1 MIVDKE
7 LETTTDEF
15 IIDFYYL
22 YILDNETDDINVA
35 IDSVYNELTKYNI
48 KTTKEQVK
56 KIIEL
61 YEKDDEFEDDGDSIS
76 QRVSFLSQGE
86 KFPLTR

>member
-1 MIVDKE
+1 MY
-7 LETTTDEF
+7 
-15 IIDFYYL
+15 IIDINYL

-35 IDSVYNELTKYNI
+35 VDSVYNELTKYNI

-61 YEKDDEFEDDGDSIS
+61 YEKNDGFGDDEDSIS
-76 QRVSFLSQGE
+76 
-86 KFPLTR
+86 

>member
-56 KIIEL
+56 K
-61 YEKDDEFEDDGDSIS
+61 
-76 QRVSFLSQGE
+76 
-86 KFPLTR
+86 

>member
-15 IIDFYYL
+15 IIDAYYL

-48 KTTKEQVK
+48 ETTKEQVK

-76 QRVSFLSQGE
+76 
-86 KFPLTR
+86 

>member
-35 IDSVYNELTKYNI
+35 VDSVYNELTKYNI

-61 YEKDDEFEDDGDSIS
+61 YEKDDEFEDDEDSIS
-76 QRVSFLSQGE
+76 
-86 KFPLTR
+86 

>member
-35 IDSVYNELTKYNI
+35 VDSVYNELTKYNI

-61 YEKDDEFEDDGDSIS
+61 YEKNDEFEDDEDSIS
-76 QRVSFLSQGE
+76 
-86 KFPLTR
+86 

>member
-15 IIDFYYL
+15 IIDAYYL

-35 IDSVYNELTKYNI
+35 IDSVYNELTKYI
-48 KTTKEQVK
+48 
-56 KIIEL
+56 
-61 YEKDDEFEDDGDSIS
+61 
-76 QRVSFLSQGE
+76 
-86 KFPLTR
+86 

>member
-35 IDSVYNELTKYNI
+35 VDSVYNELTKYNI

-61 YEKDDEFEDDGDSIS
+61 YEKDDEFEDDEDS
-76 QRVSFLSQGE
+76 VS
-86 KFPLTR
+86 

>member
-1 MIVDKE
+1 MNTNEKIMIVDKE
-7 LETTTDEF
+7 HETTTDEF

-61 YEKDDEFEDDGDSIS
+61 YEKDDEDS
-76 QRVSFLSQGE
+76 VS
-86 KFPLTR
+86 

>member
-61 YEKDDEFEDDGDSIS
+61 YEKDDEFEDDEDS
-76 QRVSFLSQGE
+76 VS
-86 KFPLTR
+86 

>member
-1 MIVDKE
+1 MNKKEKIMIVDKE

-61 YEKDDEFEDDGDSIS
+61 YEKNDEFEDDEDSI
-76 QRVSFLSQGE
+76 L
-86 KFPLTR
+86 

>member
-76 QRVSFLSQGE
+76 
-86 KFPLTR
+86 

>member
-1 MIVDKE
+1 MNKKEKTMIIDKE
-7 LETTTDEF
+7 FETTTDEF

-56 KIIEL
+56 K
-61 YEKDDEFEDDGDSIS
+61 
-76 QRVSFLSQGE
+76 
-86 KFPLTR
+86 

>member
-22 YILDNETDDINVA
+22 YILDNETDNINVA
-35 IDSVYNELTKYNI
+35 VDSVYNELTKYNI

-61 YEKDDEFEDDGDSIS
+61 YEKNDEFEDDEDSIS
-76 QRVSFLSQGE
+76 
-86 KFPLTR
+86 

>member
-1 MIVDKE
+1 MNKKEKTMIVDKE

-35 IDSVYNELTKYNI
+35 VDSVYNELTKYNI

-61 YEKDDEFEDDGDSIS
+61 YEKNDEFEDDEDSI
-76 QRVSFLSQGE
+76 
-86 KFPLTR
+86 

>member
-1 MIVDKE
+1 MNKKEKTMIIDKE
-7 LETTTDEF
+7 FETTTDEF

-35 IDSVYNELTKYNI
+35 VDSVYNELTKYNI

-61 YEKDDEFEDDGDSIS
+61 YEKNDEFEDDEDSIS
-76 QRVSFLSQGE
+76 
-86 KFPLTR
+86 

>member
-1 MIVDKE
+1 MNKKEKIMIVDKE

-35 IDSVYNELTKYNI
+35 IDSGYNELTKYNI

-56 KIIEL
+56 K
-61 YEKDDEFEDDGDSIS
+61 
-76 QRVSFLSQGE
+76 
-86 KFPLTR
+86 

>member
-61 YEKDDEFEDDGDSIS
+61 YEKDDEFGDDEDSIS
-76 QRVSFLSQGE
+76 
-86 KFPLTR
+86 

>member
-1 MIVDKE
+1 MNKKEETMIVDKE

-22 YILDNETDDINVA
+22 YTLENETDDINVA
-35 IDSVYNELTKYNI
+35 VDSVYKYNI

-61 YEKDDEFEDDGDSIS
+61 YEKDDEFEDDGDSI
-76 QRVSFLSQGE
+76 L
-86 KFPLTR
+86 

>member
-1 MIVDKE
+1 MNKKEKTMIVDKE

-35 IDSVYNELTKYNI
+35 VDSVYNELTKYNI

-61 YEKDDEFEDDGDSIS
+61 YEKNDGFGDDEDSIS
-76 QRVSFLSQGE
+76 
-86 KFPLTR
+86 

>member
-1 MIVDKE
+1 MNKKEKTIIIDKE
-7 LETTTDEF
+7 FETTTDEF

-22 YILDNETDDINVA
+22 YTLENETDDINVA
-35 IDSVYNELTKYNI
+35 VDSVYNELTKYNI

-61 YEKDDEFEDDGDSIS
+61 YEKNDEFEDDEDSIS
-76 QRVSFLSQGE
+76 
-86 KFPLTR
+86 

>member
-1 MIVDKE
+1 MNKKEKIMIVDKE

-15 IIDFYYL
+15 IIDAYYL
-22 YILDNETDDINVA
+22 YTLENETDNINVA
-35 IDSVYNELTKYNI
+35 VDSVYNELTKYNI

-61 YEKDDEFEDDGDSIS
+61 YEK
-76 QRVSFLSQGE
+76 
-86 KFPLTR
+86 KA

>member
-1 MIVDKE
+1 MNKKEKIMIVDKE

-61 YEKDDEFEDDGDSIS
+61 YEKDDEFEDDEDSI
-76 QRVSFLSQGE
+76 L
-86 KFPLTR
+86 

>member
-1 MIVDKE
+1 MIVHKE

-35 IDSVYNELTKYNI
+35 VDSVYNELTKYNI

-61 YEKDDEFEDDGDSIS
+61 YEKNDEFEDDEDSI
-76 QRVSFLSQGE
+76 L
-86 KFPLTR
+86 

>member
-1 MIVDKE
+1 MNKKEETMIVDKE

-22 YILDNETDDINVA
+22 YTLENETDDINVA
-35 IDSVYNELTKYNI
+35 VDSVYNELTKYNI

-56 KIIEL
+56 KIIKL
-61 YEKDDEFEDDGDSIS
+61 YEKDDGFGDDEDSIS
-76 QRVSFLSQGE
+76 
-86 KFPLTR
+86 

>member
-1 MIVDKE
+1 MNKKEKTMIVDKE

-35 IDSVYNELTKYNI
+35 VDSVYNELTKYNI

-56 KIIEL
+56 KIIKL
-61 YEKDDEFEDDGDSIS
+61 YEKDDGFGDDEDSIS
-76 QRVSFLSQGE
+76 
-86 KFPLTR
+86 

>member
-1 MIVDKE
+1 MNKKEKIMIVDKE

-48 KTTKEQVK
+48 KTTTEQVK

-61 YEKDDEFEDDGDSIS
+61 YEKDDEDS
-76 QRVSFLSQGE
+76 VS
-86 KFPLTR
+86 

>member
-1 MIVDKE
+1 MNKKEKIMIVDKE

-35 IDSVYNELTKYNI
+35 VDSVYNELTKYNI

-61 YEKDDEFEDDGDSIS
+61 YEKDDEFEDDEDSI
-76 QRVSFLSQGE
+76 L
-86 KFPLTR
+86 

>member
-61 YEKDDEFEDDGDSIS
+61 YEKDDEFEDDEDSI
-76 QRVSFLSQGE
+76 L
-86 KFPLTR
+86 

>member
-1 MIVDKE
+1 MNKKEKTMIVDKE

-22 YILDNETDDINVA
+22 YTLENETDDINVA
-35 IDSVYNELTKYNI
+35 VDSVYNELTKYNI
-48 KTTKEQVK
+48 KATKEQVK

-61 YEKDDEFEDDGDSIS
+61 YEKDDEFGDDEDSIS
-76 QRVSFLSQGE
+76 
-86 KFPLTR
+86 

>member
-1 MIVDKE
+1 MNKKEKIMIVDKE

-35 IDSVYNELTKYNI
+35 VDSVYNELTKYNI

-61 YEKDDEFEDDGDSIS
+61 YETNDGFGDD
-76 QRVSFLSQGE
+76 
-86 KFPLTR
+86 

>member
-1 MIVDKE
+1 MNKKEKIMIVDKE

-61 YEKDDEFEDDGDSIS
+61 YEKDDEFEDDEDSI
-76 QRVSFLSQGE
+76 
-86 KFPLTR
+86 

>member
-1 MIVDKE
+1 MNKKEKIMIVDKE
-7 LETTTDEF
+7 LETTTDDF

-48 KTTKEQVK
+48 ETTKEQVK

-61 YEKDDEFEDDGDSIS
+61 YEKDDEFEDDEDS
-76 QRVSFLSQGE
+76 VS
-86 KFPLTR
+86 

>member
-1 MIVDKE
+1 MNKKEKTMIVDKE

-35 IDSVYNELTKYNI
+35 VDSVYNELTKYNI

-61 YEKDDEFEDDGDSIS
+61 YEKNDEFEDDEDSIS
-76 QRVSFLSQGE
+76 
-86 KFPLTR
+86 